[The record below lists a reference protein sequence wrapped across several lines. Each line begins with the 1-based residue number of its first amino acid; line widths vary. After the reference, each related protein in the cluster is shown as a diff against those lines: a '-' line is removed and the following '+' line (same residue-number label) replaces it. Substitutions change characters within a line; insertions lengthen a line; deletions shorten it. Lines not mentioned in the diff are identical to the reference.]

1 MPRSRELP
9 KPDAAAEGHSAALRE
24 RIVKAIRAAGGAL
37 DFERYMALTLYAPG
51 LGYYSAGQTRFG
63 PGGDYTTAP
72 LMSDLF
78 ARTLARETAQVLE
91 DCAGDTVL
99 ELGAGSGR
107 MAADMLRELEALDRL
122 PARYLILE
130 VSADL
135 RARQGEA
142 IAGLP
147 AGLRERVDWLE
158 RLPQTPLRGV
168 ILANEVMDALPV
180 RRFQRAQTGP
190 EALAVGLDA
199 GGGFSWLPQPPDDAL
214 AAAVAAI
221 ERDRGGPLPVGYVSE
236 WCPSLEPWVAALG
249 DVLAAGAALLVD
261 YGYPRAEYYHPERR
275 MGTLLCHYRHRAHD
289 DPFLWPGLQ
298 DITASVDFT
307 LAARAGLQAGLE
319 LLGFTTQAH
328 FLAGAG
334 LPALLETE
342 AAGDPNRAAELAQQA
357 KPLLFP
363 GEMGERF
370 KVLGLARGLK
380 APTPGFRF
388 VDHRDRL
395 GA

>member
-1 MPRSRELP
+1 MPRPPDLP
-9 KPDAAAEGHSAALRE
+9 TPDADARAHSEALRE
-24 RIVKAIRAAGGAL
+24 RLVRAVRAAGGAL
-37 DFERYMALTLYAPG
+37 DFERFMALALYAPG

-63 PGGDYTTAP
+63 AGGDFTTAP

-78 ARTLARETAQVLE
+78 ARTLARETARVLAAI
-91 DCAGDTVL
+91 DGDTVL

-107 MAADMLRELEALDRL
+107 MAVDVLRELARLDAA

-135 RARQGEA
+135 RAAQAEA
-142 IAGLP
+142 LRELPEGLRKRVLWLDRLP
-147 AGLRERVDWLE
+147 AE
-158 RLPQTPLRGV
+158 PIRGA

-180 RRFQRAQTGP
+180 RRFQRGEATV

-199 GGGFSWLPQPPDDAL
+199 SGGFTWVPQPADAAL
-214 AAAVAAI
+214 AEAVAAI
-221 ERDRGGPLPVGYVSE
+221 ERERGERLPAGYVSE
-236 WCPSLEPWVAALG
+236 WCPSLAPWVAALA
-249 DVLAAGAALLVD
+249 DALEAGAALLVD
-261 YGYPRAEYYHPERR
+261 YGYPRGEYYHPQRG

-307 LAARAGLQAGLE
+307 LAARAGTEAGLD

-334 LPALLETE
+334 LPALLEAD
-342 AAGDPNRAAELAQQA
+342 AAGDPGRAAELAQQA

-370 KVLGLARGLK
+370 KVLGLARGLGE
-380 APTPGFRF
+380 PTPGFAF

-395 GA
+395 AR